1 MKYHISL
8 LDVLNSGVKIKIVKY
23 LLAHEASMSE
33 REIASIL
40 KVSHMSINRIM
51 RNLADVNFVNYI
63 TVGKAHLWKVNKKS
77 HAYRI
82 LSALVAEIS
91 TINDPLGDLTKVLR
105 KGLPKKLLKRVVLFG
120 SVAKGT
126 EKVNSDIDV
135 FILVKDKQSAAML
148 EPSIEKLSNVC
159 FELYG
164 NRLAPYILT
173 EKEMKRKKN
182 LHIIQEIDR
191 GIQIFK
197 EKDK

>member
-1 MKYHISL
+1 
-8 LDVLNSGVKIKIVKY
+8 
-23 LLAHEASMSE
+23 MSE

-51 RNLADVNFVNYI
+51 RHLADFNFINFI
-63 TVGKAHLWKVNKKS
+63 TVGKAHLWKVNQKS
-77 HAYRI
+77 YAYRI

-91 TINDPLGDLTKVLR
+91 TINDPLEDLKQVLL
-105 KGLPKKLLKRVVLFG
+105 KGLPEKLIKRVVLFG

-135 FILVKDKQSAAML
+135 FILVKDKPSAARL

-173 EKEMKRKKN
+173 EKELKHKKN
-182 LHIIQEIDR
+182 LRIIPEVDS
-191 GIQIFK
+191 GIQIYYK
-197 EKDK
+197 KDK